1 MNPKVDRRRYGVIE
15 VRQINSETYSLI
27 INRELWAEIEW
38 SASRRAWCIQDA
50 AGQCLT
56 HVEHIVGQDRDPQ
69 AAIRLAKRMI
79 LDGRMPSPEGA
90 HAQLRAE
97 QERVR
102 ANKQTTNKQQ
112 TNKHQTNKPQNKQQ
126 TNKRTQ
132 KPLGKLIV
140 GDITARSELV
150 PVVEDRSAFIES
162 GKFK

>member
-1 MNPKVDRRRYGVIE
+1 MDRRRYGVIE
-15 VRQINSETYSLI
+15 VGRINAETYHLTIGGRMWS
-27 INRELWAEIEW
+27 EVEW
-38 SASRRAWCIQDA
+38 SRSRKAWCIQDA
-50 AGQCLT
+50 AGHCLT

-79 LDGRMPSPEGA
+79 LDGRMPSPEQA

-102 ANKQTTNKQQ
+102 AKTIANKQTS
-112 TNKHQTNKPQNKQQ
+112 NKHQTNKREKKPE
-126 TNKRTQ
+126 
-132 KPLGKLIV
+132 PLGKLIV
-140 GDITARSELV
+140 GDVAARSELV